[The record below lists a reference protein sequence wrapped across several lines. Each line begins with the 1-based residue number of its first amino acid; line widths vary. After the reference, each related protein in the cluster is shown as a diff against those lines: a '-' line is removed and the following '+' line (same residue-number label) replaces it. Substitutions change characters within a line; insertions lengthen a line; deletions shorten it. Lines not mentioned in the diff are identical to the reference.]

1 MLKVRFFGDFCVD
14 QLRDLRFGNHLKA
27 LLSES
32 DINVVNLEAPI
43 LASANAKAIEKSGP
57 SLFQDVTVP
66 EFLERNGFNVILLAN
81 NHAMDFGESALLAT
95 KSAFSKAKC
104 VGAGKQDEA
113 YAPLKMECGGK
124 KLGILAVCQNEFGM
138 LDEDSYLHKRYGVAW
153 LGHPLVDEAIL
164 KARKEC
170 DWLVVVPHAGLESF
184 EHPLPELRTLYRHFI
199 TMGADAVVGGHP
211 HVPQG
216 VECYRGKP
224 IFYSLGNF
232 CFDMISD
239 APQWYNGMMAELS
252 FDENGVFF
260 SFMPLSFDIAR
271 RMVEI
276 DASVSA
282 NENIRYLSDILCH
295 EKEYLDLVNSHC
307 LSLAGHYDM
316 LNEMSGYYRLPTL
329 RSCLGRCKRIL
340 VNMLKG
346 KQETPLQSH
355 YINNLR
361 CETHRW
367 VLSRIYEVSH
377 QNPVKK

>member
-1 MLKVRFFGDFCVD
+1 MLRIRIFGDFCVE
-14 QLRDLRFGNHLKA
+14 QLHDLRLGNRLKV

-32 DINVVNLEAPI
+32 DINIVNLEAPI
-43 LASANAKAIEKSGP
+43 LSTVNVKKNEKSGP
-57 SLFQDVTVP
+57 SLFQDAAVP
-66 EFLERNGFNVILLAN
+66 KFLERNGFNVISLAN
-81 NHAMDFGESALLAT
+81 NHAMDFGESSLLAT
-95 KSAFSKAKC
+95 KSSFSSAKC
-104 VGAGKQDEA
+104 VGAGTWDEA
-113 YAPLKMECGGK
+113 YAPLIMECGGK

-153 LGHPLVDEAIL
+153 MGHPCLDEIII

-170 DWLVVVPHAGLESF
+170 DWLIVIPHAGLESF
-184 EHPLPELRTLYRHFI
+184 AYPLPELRTLYRHFI

-216 VECYRGKP
+216 VECYHEKP

-232 CFDMISD
+232 CFDMLAD
-239 APQWYNGMMAELS
+239 ASQWYNSIVAEL
-252 FDENGVFF
+252 FIDEDGLFF
-260 SFMPLSFDIAR
+260 SFVPLKYDITH

-282 NENIRYLSDILCH
+282 SENIRHLSDILCH

-377 QNPVKK
+377 QNPVKQ